1 MLVVGLLAGFF
12 IARGQTS
19 DAKAAL
25 EEASASLGQLQTA
38 LTRSEDRNWTYY
50 RTIERLE
57 EQLEHVKSS
66 TSTTFPSSTTGGAY
80 GPGIYMVGENIPAG
94 TYDGVLTGSAGYWAR
109 LRGTD
114 GAIASIIENG
124 IPRGPF
130 VLTIEPGDTAI
141 ELRGVMLTARP

>member
-12 IARGQTS
+12 IARGQTN
-19 DAKAAL
+19 DAKTALAEAEAAL
-25 EEASASLGQLQTA
+25 GELQTA

-50 RTIERLE
+50 RAIERLE
-57 EQLEHVKSS
+57 EQLEQTKSS
-66 TSTTFPSSTTGGAY
+66 SSTTSPSSTTSGAY
-80 GPGIYMVGENIPAG
+80 GPGIYLVGENIPAG
-94 TYDGVLTGSAGYWAR
+94 TYDGELTDTVGYWAR

-124 IPRGPF
+124 IPKGAF
-130 VLTIEPGDTAI
+130 VLTIEPADKAI